1 MKKQLILNFI
11 SWLLLIFLLFLF
23 IFLLSIKSEA
33 KSKPELINMG
43 EFKLTA
49 YCPCE
54 KCSDNWGRQTY
65 SGKTA
70 EAGRTI
76 AVDRSVIS
84 IGSKVK
90 IGKHIYTAEDTGG
103 KVDGDHIDIFFD
115 THEEVEAFA
124 NGKGI
129 KYKNVWIVR

>member
-1 MKKQLILNFI
+1 MKKKLILNFI
-11 SWLLLIFLLFLF
+11 LLLLLIFLF
-23 IFLLSIKSEA
+23 SVGVEA
-33 KSKPELINMG
+33 KSKRKLIDMG
-43 EFKLTA
+43 EFKITA

-54 KCSDNWGRQTY
+54 GCSDGWGRRTY

-76 AVDRSVIS
+76 AVDRSVID

-90 IGKHIYTAEDTGG
+90 IGKHIYIAEDTGG

-115 THEEVEAFA
+115 THEEVEEFA
-124 NGKGI
+124 NRKGI
-129 KYKNVWIVR
+129 KYINVWVVR

>member
-1 MKKQLILNFI
+1 MKKRLLLNFI
-11 SWLLLIFLLFLF
+11 LLLLLIFLF
-23 IFLLSIKSEA
+23 SVSAEA
-33 KSKPELINMG
+33 KSKRKLIDMG
-43 EFKLTA
+43 EFKITA

-54 KCSDNWGRQTY
+54 RCSDDWGRRTY

-76 AVDRSVIS
+76 AVDRSVID

-90 IGKHIYTAEDTGG
+90 IGKHIYIAEDTGG

-115 THEEVEAFA
+115 THEEVEEFA
-124 NGKGI
+124 NRKGI
-129 KYKNVWIVR
+129 KYTNVWVVR

>member
-1 MKKQLILNFI
+1 MKKKLILNFI
-11 SWLLLIFLLFLF
+11 LLLLLIFLF
-23 IFLLSIKSEA
+23 SVSAEA
-33 KSKPELINMG
+33 KSKRKLIDMG
-43 EFKLTA
+43 EFKITA

-54 KCSDNWGRQTY
+54 ICSDGWGRRTY

-76 AVDRSVIS
+76 AVDRSVID

-115 THEEVEAFA
+115 THEEVEEFA
-124 NGKGI
+124 NRKGI
-129 KYKNVWIVR
+129 KYINVWVVR

>member
-1 MKKQLILNFI
+1 MKKRLLLNFI
-11 SWLLLIFLLFLF
+11 LLLLLVFLF
-23 IFLLSIKSEA
+23 SVGAEA
-33 KSKPELINMG
+33 KSKRKLIDMG
-43 EFKLTA
+43 EFKITA

-54 KCSDNWGRQTY
+54 GCSDGWGRRTY

-76 AVDRSVIS
+76 AVDRSVIN

-90 IGKHIYTAEDTGG
+90 IGKHIYIAEDTGG

-115 THEEVEAFA
+115 THEEVEEFA
-124 NGKGI
+124 NRKGI
-129 KYKNVWIVR
+129 KYINVWVVR

>member
-1 MKKQLILNFI
+1 MKKRLLLNFI
-11 SWLLLIFLLFLF
+11 LLLLLIFLF
-23 IFLLSIKSEA
+23 SAGAEA
-33 KSKPELINMG
+33 KSKRKLIDMG
-43 EFKLTA
+43 EFKITA

-54 KCSDNWGRQTY
+54 TCSDGWGRRTY

-76 AVDRSVIS
+76 AVDRSVID

-90 IGKHIYTAEDTGG
+90 IGKHIYIAEDTGG

-115 THEEVEAFA
+115 THEEVEEFA
-124 NGKGI
+124 NRKGI
-129 KYKNVWIVR
+129 KYINVWVVR

>member
-1 MKKQLILNFI
+1 MKKRLLLNFI
-11 SWLLLIFLLFLF
+11 LLLLLIFLF
-23 IFLLSIKSEA
+23 SASAEA
-33 KSKPELINMG
+33 KSKHKLIDMG
-43 EFKLTA
+43 EFKITA

-54 KCSDNWGRQTY
+54 RCSDGWGRRTY

-76 AVDRSVIS
+76 AVDRSVID

-90 IGKHIYTAEDTGG
+90 IGKHIYIAEDTGG

-115 THEEVEAFA
+115 THEEVEEFA
-124 NGKGI
+124 NRKGI
-129 KYKNVWIVR
+129 KYLNVWVVR

>member
-1 MKKQLILNFI
+1 MKKQLLLNFI
-11 SWLLLIFLLFLF
+11 LLLLLIFLF
-23 IFLLSIKSEA
+23 SISAEA
-33 KSKPELINMG
+33 KTKPKLINMG

-49 YCPCE
+49 YCPCR

-76 AVDRSVIS
+76 AVDRSVIN

-124 NGKGI
+124 NRKGI
-129 KYKNVWIVR
+129 KYTNVWIVR

>member
-1 MKKQLILNFI
+1 MKKKLILNFI
-11 SWLLLIFLLFLF
+11 LLLLLVFLF
-23 IFLLSIKSEA
+23 SVGAEA
-33 KSKPELINMG
+33 KSKRKLIDMG
-43 EFKLTA
+43 EFKITA

-54 KCSDNWGRQTY
+54 GCSDEWGRRTY

-76 AVDRSVIS
+76 AVDRSVID

-90 IGKHIYTAEDTGG
+90 IGKHIYIAEDTGG

-115 THEEVEAFA
+115 THEEVEEFA
-124 NGKGI
+124 NRKGI
-129 KYKNVWIVR
+129 KYINVWVVR

>member
-1 MKKQLILNFI
+1 MKKKLILNFI
-11 SWLLLIFLLFLF
+11 LLLLLVFLF
-23 IFLLSIKSEA
+23 SVCAEA
-33 KSKPELINMG
+33 KSKRKLIDMG
-43 EFKLTA
+43 EFKITA

-54 KCSDNWGRQTY
+54 GCSDGWGRRTY

-76 AVDRSVIS
+76 AVDRSVID

-90 IGKHIYTAEDTGG
+90 IGKHIYIAEDTGG

-115 THEEVEAFA
+115 THEEVEEFA
-124 NGKGI
+124 NRKGI
-129 KYKNVWIVR
+129 KYINVWVVR

>member
-1 MKKQLILNFI
+1 MKKKLILNFI
-11 SWLLLIFLLFLF
+11 LLLLLVFLF
-23 IFLLSIKSEA
+23 SVGAEA
-33 KSKPELINMG
+33 KNKRKLIDMG
-43 EFKLTA
+43 EFKITA

-54 KCSDNWGRQTY
+54 GCSDGWGRWTY

-76 AVDRSVIS
+76 AVDRSVID

-115 THEEVEAFA
+115 THEEVEEFA
-124 NGKGI
+124 NRKGI
-129 KYKNVWIVR
+129 KYINVWVVR